1 MTARLRSA
9 AVLSTLG
16 VDELAAL
23 IRFARAN
30 GRSWKSRLC
39 DAWASG
45 HDEREDDASAL
56 RRIRNRIGPS
66 GLMKF
71 GLSGVEAELAARG
84 EAR

>member
-1 MTARLRSA
+1 MATRLRSA
-9 AVLSTLG
+9 AVLSLLG
-16 VDELAAL
+16 VDELTAL

-30 GRSWKSRLC
+30 GRSWKTRLC

-45 HDEREDDASAL
+45 RDEREDDASAL

-71 GLSGVEAELAARG
+71 GLNGLEAELAARR